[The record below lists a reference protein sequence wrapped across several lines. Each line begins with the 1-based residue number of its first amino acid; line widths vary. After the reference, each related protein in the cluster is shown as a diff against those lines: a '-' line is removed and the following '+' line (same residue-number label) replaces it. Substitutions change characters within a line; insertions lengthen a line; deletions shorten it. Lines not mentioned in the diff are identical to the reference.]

1 MSPDVAVSTN
11 ASVRVEQSSGSRE
24 AGRGAARTI
33 SQVREAEGHG
43 TKEMPR
49 GSYREILNKGRYRE
63 AWTLEQR
70 SPLCVQRLQLV
81 GVGMPPVNP
90 PKKGY
95 RSRSNPVKRG
105 RPLLNRRQVQQVPR
119 SYSNRRR
126 GAMEPVEKP
135 KPLQPLRGGLSFRFS
150 KAWADV
156 EDDDDQAGAL
166 VSHAESSGDSSAE
179 ETSSARHLWE
189 TFLRERG
196 SQRTEERGNVP
207 PIGSPSSNEE
217 QKKSIDLGE
226 ERDKASRGEARQEVS
241 SQTRQEVSSQVF
253 SLSQSSIRA
262 AVSKRARDG
271 LLLVVRWRRAP
282 QMRFYLGKALLD
294 R

>member
-1 MSPDVAVSTN
+1 MSPEVAASTN
-11 ASVRVEQSSGSRE
+11 ASVRVEQSSGNRKT
-24 AGRGAARTI
+24 GGGAARTI
-33 SQVREAEGHG
+33 SQVREAESHG
-43 TKEMPR
+43 GAEMPR
-49 GSYREILNKGRYRE
+49 GSYREILDKGRYE

-105 RPLLNRRQVQQVPR
+105 RPLLNRRQVQHVPR

-126 GAMEPVEKP
+126 RAMEPVEKP
-135 KPLQPLRGGLSFRFS
+135 KPLQPLRGGLSFRLS

-166 VSHAESSGDSSAE
+166 VSYAESSGDSSAE
-179 ETSSARHLWE
+179 EASSARHLWE
-189 TFLRERG
+189 TFLRERD
-196 SQRTEERGNVP
+196 SQRTEKRGNVVVLQAP
-207 PIGSPSSNEE
+207 MKSRKNQLFLAKSATKRRGGRPAKKCLLKFFRYHNLRFELQF
-217 QKKSIDLGE
+217 QKGQGM
-226 ERDKASRGEARQEVS
+226 A
-241 SQTRQEVSSQVF
+241 
-253 SLSQSSIRA
+253 
-262 AVSKRARDG
+262 
-271 LLLVVRWRRAP
+271 LLLVVRWRWAP